1 MARAENELICDF
13 AEIYHVFDYQALPV
27 ELAATLSLGLLDD
40 SRTFRKLNGLKAKSE
55 TMLLAAIA
63 DRLAYLVWFQT
74 KDGTSGVNRPHLLTE
89 ALIGKEEKPT
99 DIVTFETKEQLDRA
113 LAEFE
118 KR

>member
-1 MARAENELICDF
+1 MARAEDELICDF

-27 ELAATLSLGLLDD
+27 ELAATLASGLPDD
-40 SRTFRKLNGLKAKSE
+40 SRVGRKLNGLKAKNE

-63 DRLAYLVWFQT
+63 DRLSYLLWFQT
-74 KDGTSGVNRPHLLTE
+74 KDGMRGVNRPHLLTE

-99 DIVTFETKEQLDRA
+99 DIVLFDTKEQLDQA

>member
-1 MARAENELICDF
+1 
-13 AEIYHVFDYQALPV
+13 
-27 ELAATLSLGLLDD
+27 
-40 SRTFRKLNGLKAKSE
+40 
-55 TMLLAAIA
+55 MLLAAIA

-74 KDGTSGVNRPHLLTE
+74 KDGASGVNRPHLLTE

-99 DIVTFETKEQLDRA
+99 DIVAFETKEQLDRA